1 MLVHIKPDSHD
12 ADEEEEEID
21 EIEEFGL
28 DAAEEE
34 DAR

>member
-12 ADEEEEEID
+12 ADEEEEID